1 MKARPSFEK
10 RRKEMQRQERNK
22 DKAERRKTRRDERV
36 PKSDSEA
43 AGVDPDIAHIVWGPQ
58 PPSETE
64 AAPSGGASGKDAT
77 PSARSSRKGGEAA
90 VSSKDGIGVSGV
102 SKQ

>member
-1 MKARPSFEK
+1 VKARPSFEK

-36 PKSDSEA
+36 QKPDSEA

-58 PPSETE
+58 PPSDTE
-64 AAPSGGASGKDAT
+64 AAPSGGASANEGT
-77 PSARSSRKGGEAA
+77 SNARGSRKGGGEA

>member
-1 MKARPSFEK
+1 
-10 RRKEMQRQERNK
+10 MQRQERNK

-36 PKSDSEA
+36 QKPDSEA

-58 PPSETE
+58 PPSDSE
-64 AAPSGGASGKDAT
+64 AAPSGGASSGKDAT
-77 PSARSSRKGGEAA
+77 PSARSPRKGGGGEA

>member
-1 MKARPSFEK
+1 
-10 RRKEMQRQERNK
+10 MQRQERNK

-64 AAPSGGASGKDAT
+64 AAPSGGASGKDAA